1 MFLVIKEKHNK
12 IRGAQFS
19 SITVT
24 LFSDHNSCCMERQGE
39 GAVTDTHIVS
49 YTDSGNENW

>member
-49 YTDSGNENW
+49 YTDSGNEN